1 MTKKILFCLYLLFS
15 FIDEQLNHESQ
26 NDTDTENAKGL
37 YENESAKIMELSK
50 NANLISEKNIT
61 LYTQLNDSVINI
73 EKKAKNTSVKYFM
86 DKQEGEHPENI
97 IKIVIAPSIV
107 IIFWLNSW
115 ILWKYNQKKLNKK
128 DEIIYNLKEETTVN
142 EFKSISLQAN
152 GRRAIN
158 NISIS
163 EDTTISLLNKLSKFE
178 KSEKFLKKDVTLTA
192 LSNSLNTNPRYL
204 SEIIKQHKGKNFNN
218 YLNGLRIHY
227 ITSKLYTTPVFR
239 EYKISYL
246 AEACGFSS
254 REVFSVIFKKEM
266 GVTPS
271 YFISQ
276 LKRNEKDLR

>member
-1 MTKKILFCLYLLFS
+1 MTKKIFFCLYLLSS
-15 FIDEQLNHESQ
+15 FIDEQLNHEPQ
-26 NDTDTENAKGL
+26 IDTDTENVKGL
-37 YENESAKIMELSK
+37 HGNGSTKIMELSK
-50 NANLISEKNIT
+50 NSNLILEKSIT

-73 EKKAKNTSVKYFM
+73 EKKAKNTSVKYIM

-97 IKIVIAPSIV
+97 IKIVIVPSIV
-107 IIFWLNSW
+107 IIFLLNSW
-115 ILWKYNQKKLNKK
+115 ILYKYNQKKLNKK
-128 DEIIYNLKEETTVN
+128 DEIIYHLKEETTVN
-142 EFKSISLQAN
+142 EFKSVSLQAN
-152 GRRAIN
+152 GRRAVN

-178 KSEKFLKKDVTLTA
+178 KSEKFLKKDVTLTT

-227 ITSKLYTTPVFR
+227 ITSRLSTTPIFR

-254 REVFSVIFKKEM
+254 REVFSVVFKKEM

-276 LKRNEKDLR
+276 LKKMKKI